1 MNLMFSSDSIL
12 ATIDLTS
19 EIENPAITF
28 ILMTITIVTSDLLI
42 LLLPHK
48 VTPFLAKNRI

>member
-42 LLLPHK
+42 TLLPHK
-48 VTPFLAKNRI
+48 VTNFLAKNRI